1 MASIGFVGLG
11 SMGGE
16 MTKRLLDAGNTV
28 TGYNRTK
35 SKAQWLIDMGMRWAD
50 TPREAAQSADVT
62 MTMVTDTHALHAVTA
77 GPDGILAGLGPGK
90 TYVDMSTVSPAASQK
105 LAGQVAAK
113 GARMLDAPVSGSVI
127 TLKAGQL
134 SFMVG
139 GDREVCEEITPILK
153 DIGPTVNYVG
163 ANGLAVMMKVAVN
176 LSLPVQI
183 LAFSE
188 SLLMAQKMGIDREIA
203 VEVLL
208 NSVVASPALKYRF
221 PFVLDMPD
229 QPLFD
234 VNMIQKDLGLAL
246 EMGRELKVPLP
257 TTAVTNEFMNAA
269 RGMGL
274 DDKDFVV
281 IYQVLARLAGVE
293 TEG

>member
-1 MASIGFVGLG
+1 
-11 SMGGE
+11 
-16 MTKRLLDAGNTV
+16 
-28 TGYNRTK
+28 
-35 SKAQWLIDMGMRWAD
+35 
-50 TPREAAQSADVT
+50 
-62 MTMVTDTHALHAVTA
+62 
-77 GPDGILAGLGPGK
+77 
-90 TYVDMSTVSPAASQK
+90 
-105 LAGQVAAK
+105 
-113 GARMLDAPVSGSVI
+113 
-127 TLKAGQL
+127 
-134 SFMVG
+134 
-139 GDREVCEEITPILK
+139 
-153 DIGPTVNYVG
+153 
-163 ANGLAVMMKVAVN
+163 MMKVAVN

-188 SLLMAQKMGIDREIA
+188 SLLMAQKMGIDPEIA

-221 PFVLDMPD
+221 PFVLDMPS

-269 RGMGL
+269 RGMGMA
-274 DDKDFVV
+274 DKDFVV

-293 TEG
+293 VTD